1 METLNISLF
10 VALSAGVLSFA
21 SPCVLPLVPAYLGYL
36 GGQVASVEEG
46 TLSRWATFL
55 HGLFFVLGFSVIFV
69 ALGAAASGIG
79 HLLHAYRLA
88 LMRVGGVVIVV
99 FGLHTLGVLKIS
111 FLYYD
116 TRRHYRPR
124 PELGYLSSALM
135 GFFFGAGWSPC
146 VGATLG
152 AILTL
157 ALNEATVGRG
167 ALLLFS
173 YSIGLGIPFLLM
185 ALGIGQAADILRRGR
200 RAMRAVTIVS
210 GLFLI
215 ALGLLVF
222 TNNLGWLVQWVPLFE
237 LSVS

>member
-1 METLNISLF
+1 METMTISFF
-10 VALSAGVLSFA
+10 VAFSAGLLSFA

-46 TLSRWATFL
+46 TLSRRTTFI
-55 HGLFFVLGFSVIFV
+55 HGIFFVLGFSVIFV

-79 HLLHAYRLA
+79 RLLYAYRLA

-99 FGLHTLGVLKIS
+99 FGLHTLGVLKIP

-167 ALLLFS
+167 ALLLFV
-173 YSIGLGIPFLLM
+173 YSMGLGIPFLLM
-185 ALGIGQAADILRRGR
+185 ALGVGQATSILRRAR
-200 RAMRAVTIVS
+200 RTMRAVTIVS

-215 ALGLLVF
+215 LLGLLVF
-222 TNNLGWLVQWVPLFE
+222 TNNLAWLAQWAPLFD
-237 LSVS
+237 VGI